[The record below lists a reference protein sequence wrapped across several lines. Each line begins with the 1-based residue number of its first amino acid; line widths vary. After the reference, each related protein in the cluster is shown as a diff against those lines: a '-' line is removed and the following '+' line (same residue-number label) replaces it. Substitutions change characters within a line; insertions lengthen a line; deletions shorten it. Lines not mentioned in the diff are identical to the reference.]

1 MFKQISDIKGNGLLV
16 LKINLGLSEG
26 EQEEI
31 GRLLEQRVKDRGGI
45 RLLLILGDYPSVD
58 FAESLYEDLKFV
70 KLAQDKIDRLA
81 VVGESAWQETWIG
94 LFSLFG
100 GVEAAYFENSDLD
113 DAVQWL
119 NRKS

>member
-1 MFKQISDIKGNGLLV
+1 MFKQISDIKGNDLLV
-16 LKINLGLSEG
+16 LRINFGLSDG

-31 GRLLEQRVKDRGGI
+31 GQLLEQRVKDRGGI

-81 VVGESAWQETWIG
+81 VVGDSAWQETWIG

>member
-1 MFKQISDIKGNGLLV
+1 MFKQISDIKGNDLLV
-16 LKINLGLSEG
+16 LRINFGLSDG

-31 GRLLEQRVKDRGGI
+31 GQLLEQRVKDRGGI